1 MTIPLVDDTRIGT
14 QRIQSS
20 ILVPDCLETRRLT
33 VVVGHIAVMVACV
46 MAQLLLEVRVGLD
59 VGHGDLPAFADEIY
73 RQGSAHAGLDD
84 DVSRRSRHEGLR

>member
-33 VVVGHIAVMVACV
+33 VVVGHIAVMVACIV
-46 MAQLLLEVRVGLD
+46 AELLLKFCVGLY
-59 VGHGDLPAFADEIY
+59 VGHGDLPALADQVY
-73 RQGSAHAGLDD
+73 RQGSAHAGLDE
-84 DVSRRSRHEGLR
+84 VS